1 MSGGADLSEDIT
13 DKQYKRNGFFLV
25 KEEILPEAIKKTIKV
40 KEMLKRGEAR
50 TINEAVDAV
59 DLSRSAYY
67 KYKEYVFPFYEA
79 SRDKIVTISFLLEH
93 RNGVLSQLLN
103 IISQANGSV
112 LTINQGI
119 PLQGVANATVS
130 FETATLNMDLEAL
143 IDELRMATG
152 VRKLEILG
160 QV

>member
-130 FETATLNMDLEAL
+130 FETAALNMDLEAL

>member
-1 MSGGADLSEDIT
+1 M
-13 DKQYKRNGFFLV
+13 N
-25 KEEILPEAIKKTIKV
+25 
-40 KEMLKRGEAR
+40 
-50 TINEAVDAV
+50 
-59 DLSRSAYY
+59 AYY

-130 FETATLNMDLEAL
+130 FETAALNMDLEAL

>member
-25 KEEILPEAIKKTIKV
+25 REEILPEAIKKTIKV

-130 FETATLNMDLEAL
+130 FETAALNMDLEAL

>member
-1 MSGGADLSEDIT
+1 MSEDIT

>member
-13 DKQYKRNGFFLV
+13 DKQYKRNGCFLV

-130 FETATLNMDLEAL
+130 FETATLNMYLEAL

>member
-25 KEEILPEAIKKTIKV
+25 REEILPEAIKKTIKV

-103 IISQANGSV
+103 IISQAEGSV

>member
-13 DKQYKRNGFFLV
+13 DKQYKINGFFLV
-25 KEEILPEAIKKTIKV
+25 REEILPEAIKKTIKV

>member
-25 KEEILPEAIKKTIKV
+25 REEILPEAIKKTIKV

>member
-1 MSGGADLSEDIT
+1 MSEDIT

-25 KEEILPEAIKKTIKV
+25 REEILPEAIKKTIKV

-93 RNGVLSQLLN
+93 RNGVLTQLLN

-130 FETATLNMDLEAL
+130 FETAALNMDLEAL

>member
-25 KEEILPEAIKKTIKV
+25 REEILPEAIKKTIKV

-130 FETATLNMDLEAL
+130 FETATLNMYLEAL

>member
-1 MSGGADLSEDIT
+1 MSEDIT

-25 KEEILPEAIKKTIKV
+25 REEILPEAIKKTIKV

>member
-1 MSGGADLSEDIT
+1 MSEDIT

-25 KEEILPEAIKKTIKV
+25 REEILPEAIKKTIKV

-130 FETATLNMDLEAL
+130 FETAALNMDLEAL

>member
-1 MSGGADLSEDIT
+1 MSGGAELSEDIT

-25 KEEILPEAIKKTIKV
+25 REEILPEAIKKTIKV

-130 FETATLNMDLEAL
+130 FETAALNMDLEAL